1 MSSDKSSAEEGRW
14 QGRNP
19 EKDVLRSE
27 VWAALEANRVN
38 RGEVWSHIPDF
49 IGAEAAAARLAELP
63 FWKQASV
70 VKCNPDPPQ
79 IPVRLRALQ
88 EGKLLYAPIPE
99 LAQEYPFVLLDP
111 EDLTRRGIPFETVA
125 PIEGAVEHGIK
136 VRFEEMKP
144 LDVVVVGCVAVTR
157 AGGRTG
163 KGGGFADLELGL
175 FREVGIVTPDTPIV
189 TTVHPLQVVSDHRL
203 VMQGHDTPLDWI
215 ITSEEVI
222 ETRTAYADP
231 TGVDWDFIQPDQW
244 ASIPFLKQLKD
255 RLSPNNLLVGKGTRQ
270 SSSSR
275 DHS

>member
-1 MSSDKSSAEEGRW
+1 MSHDKGSAEEARW

-19 EKDVLRSE
+19 DKDVLRSK
-27 VWAALEANRVN
+27 VWSALEANRVN

-49 IGAEAAAARLAELP
+49 VGAEAAAARLAELP

-111 EDLTRRGIPFETVA
+111 EDLTRRGIPFEAVA

-175 FREVGIVTPDTPIV
+175 FREVGIVTPATPIV
-189 TTVHPLQVVSDHRL
+189 TTVHALQVVDNEQL
-203 VMQGHDTPLDWI
+203 VMVNHDTPLDWI
-215 ITSEEVI
+215 ITPDEVI
-222 ETRTAYADP
+222 ETHTAYADP
-231 TGVDWDFIQPDQW
+231 VGVDWDAIQPDQW
-244 ASIPFLKQLKD
+244 ASIPFLGEL
-255 RLSPNNLLVGKGTRQ
+255 
-270 SSSSR
+270 R
-275 DHS
+275 DKYADQRR